1 MFHSC
6 IFCVLF
12 LLKTRESCWAV
23 TNFYYVCLYVR
34 TLLCNDHVIITG
46 DNIPDVY
53 TVEEAV
59 DKLGFG
65 AFQVLISLFAG
76 VIWVM
81 K

>member
-1 MFHSC
+1 M
-6 IFCVLF
+6 
-12 LLKTRESCWAV
+12 
-23 TNFYYVCLYVR
+23 
-34 TLLCNDHVIITG
+34 
-46 DNIPDVY
+46 Y

-65 AFQVLISLFAG
+65 TFQVLISLFAG